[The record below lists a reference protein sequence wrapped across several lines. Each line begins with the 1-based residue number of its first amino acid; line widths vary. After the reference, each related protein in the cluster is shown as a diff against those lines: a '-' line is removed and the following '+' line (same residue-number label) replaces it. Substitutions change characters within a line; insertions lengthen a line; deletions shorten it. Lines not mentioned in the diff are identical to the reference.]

1 MVIIP
6 LNFHGWSKDY
16 HLHFFNKRRIVLEEQ
31 IAAVIAQAQVTNT
44 FFAEAYYF
52 LTIPLMLLIHVGF
65 LSYEMGA
72 TRV

>member
-1 MVIIP
+1 M
-6 LNFHGWSKDY
+6 
-16 HLHFFNKRRIVLEEQ
+16 EEQ
-31 IAAVIAQAQVTNT
+31 IAAVIAQVIANAAMTNT

-72 TRV
+72 TREECIIFRY

>member
-1 MVIIP
+1 M
-6 LNFHGWSKDY
+6 
-16 HLHFFNKRRIVLEEQ
+16 EEQ

-72 TRV
+72 TRVKNVLSSGIKNLLAFAFTIVTF